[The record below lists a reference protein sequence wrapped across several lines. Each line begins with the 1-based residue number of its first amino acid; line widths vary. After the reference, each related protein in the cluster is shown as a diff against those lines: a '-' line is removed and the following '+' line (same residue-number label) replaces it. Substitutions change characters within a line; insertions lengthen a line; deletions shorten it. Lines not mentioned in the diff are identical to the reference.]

1 MIITLDVRENKLINL
16 MNTLLVEKFS
26 KYNIILKQEQ
36 LQLGDIIL
44 QHNDCKLV
52 IERKSINDLACSIS
66 DGRYL
71 EQSYRLDKTDIHNH
85 NIIYLIEG
93 DIRSFKETSRINK
106 KALYS
111 SLLSL
116 NTYKGFSVIRTFN
129 LEETANMVLYFSEKI
144 IKNEKQSFYYSDI
157 SGINISNDTVEKDYV
172 DVVCNSKKSN
182 ITKENIGIIMLS
194 QIPSVSK
201 AVAKTIMTE
210 FKTIKDLLNA
220 FESDCDILKN
230 YKIKDSNGKERKI
243 SKTAIENIKEYLVFN
258 KCL

>member
-1 MIITLDVRENKLINL
+1 M
-16 MNTLLVEKFS
+16 
-26 KYNIILKQEQ
+26 
-36 LQLGDIIL
+36 

-52 IERKSINDLACSIS
+52 IERKTINDLACSIN

-116 NTYKGFSVIRTFN
+116 NSYKGFSVIRTFN

-172 DVVCNSKKSN
+172 DVVCNSKN
-182 ITKENIGIIMLS
+182 
-194 QIPSVSK
+194 QILQK
-201 AVAKTIMTE
+201 K
-210 FKTIKDLLNA
+210 
-220 FESDCDILKN
+220 IL
-230 YKIKDSNGKERKI
+230 
-243 SKTAIENIKEYLVFN
+243 V
-258 KCL
+258 